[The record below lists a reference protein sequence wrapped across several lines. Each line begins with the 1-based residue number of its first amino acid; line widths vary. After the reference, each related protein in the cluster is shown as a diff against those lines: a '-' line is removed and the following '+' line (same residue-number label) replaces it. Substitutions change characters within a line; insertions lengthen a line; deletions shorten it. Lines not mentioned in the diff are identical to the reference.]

1 MQRNSERDA
10 LHGSKSEAHEMKGKV
25 NQMKFY
31 CGLDQFTTTDEFPE
45 GYIVWNVGEYHAPT
59 GYIPLCKL
67 KKEQYFDGGKAIET
81 DSLLALPVSDE
92 VRHVIMKKARRTE
105 IDRKK
110 FERIVKNMK

>member
-1 MQRNSERDA
+1 
-10 LHGSKSEAHEMKGKV
+10 
-25 NQMKFY
+25 MKFY
-31 CGLDQFTTTDEFPE
+31 HESDLYTTADEFPA
-45 GYIVWNVGEYHAPT
+45 GYLVWNIGERHSPR

-67 KKEQYFDGGKAIET
+67 KENQPFEWCRNIER

-92 VRHVIMKKARRTE
+92 VRHVIMKKAGRTE